1 MDGGFNIFPHTHT
14 HTTHTGARITQ
25 RELFASSSGTDL
37 DGGGWGDGG
46 GRAESTTMRCD
57 ANETCWGNTVL
68 CILRCAFWNRNRF
81 IHILDFFLLFFV
93 FLGRFFLFLSECL
106 FVPIRASQKRARTS
120 ITCIHHHHYHH
131 HTGKGLGWG
140 GEGWSNLCLF
150 LVIWGKYRG
159 LFPPS
164 SRAGFLYSSLV
175 VVFLQPTIP
184 KPPCSIS
191 CQRDPHPRAPEAPG
205 SLSHPPSS
213 LLVKHAAGHAGTKGE
228 ERVVFSSEWFGRD
241 GGVERGQGCVSM
253 GSWEGGTSLQEKGK
267 LPLPS
272 QDKTFCR
279 NFNVGMGVGGGGGG
293 DWHGQAGRGATCM
306 DLESREEVRDAYLRR
321 TRSISPTGFVSL
333 CLSLARRGWGERDG
347 TTQDQVR
354 EKKKQRETAKPN
366 IITPNR

>member
-1 MDGGFNIFPHTHT
+1 MRHAGATRYFAFYGVHSGIG
-14 HTTHTGARITQ
+14 TG
-25 RELFASSSGTDL
+25 L
-37 DGGGWGDGG
+37 
-46 GRAESTTMRCD
+46 ST
-57 ANETCWGNTVL
+57 
-68 CILRCAFWNRNRF
+68 FW
-81 IHILDFFLLFFV
+81 IFFLVFV

-159 LFPPS
+159 TFSPPP

-253 GSWEGGTSLQEKGK
+253 GLWEGGTSLQEKGN

-333 CLSLARRGWGERDG
+333 CLSLARRGWGERRDNPG
-347 TTQDQVR
+347 SSQG
-354 EKKKQRETAKPN
+354 KKETEGNRKAQHHHSQQIERARGNSPLSNALRRGGFLYSHYFLFPSGIIIQN
-366 IITPNR
+366 IFFHPPSPMITRVVSPP

>member
-46 GRAESTTMRCD
+46 DEPSPRRCD
-57 ANETCWGNTVL
+57 AMPMRHAGAT
-68 CILRCAFWNRNRF
+68 RYFAFYGVHSGIGTGLSTFW
-81 IHILDFFLLFFV
+81 IFFLFFV

-140 GEGWSNLCLF
+140 GEGLEQPVLIFGHLGEIS
-150 LVIWGKYRG
+150 GT
-159 LFPPS
+159 FPPS

-241 GGVERGQGCVSM
+241 GGG
-253 GSWEGGTSLQEKGK
+253 
-267 LPLPS
+267 
-272 QDKTFCR
+272 
-279 NFNVGMGVGGGGGG
+279 
-293 DWHGQAGRGATCM
+293 
-306 DLESREEVRDAYLRR
+306 
-321 TRSISPTGFVSL
+321 
-333 CLSLARRGWGERDG
+333 
-347 TTQDQVR
+347 
-354 EKKKQRETAKPN
+354 
-366 IITPNR
+366 